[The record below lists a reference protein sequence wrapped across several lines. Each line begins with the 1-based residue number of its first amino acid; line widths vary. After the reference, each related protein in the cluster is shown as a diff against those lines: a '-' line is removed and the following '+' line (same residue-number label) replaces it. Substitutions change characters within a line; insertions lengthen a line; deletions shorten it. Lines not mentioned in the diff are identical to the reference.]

1 MHHRIATKKFNR
13 TANQRKAL
21 FRSLISALII
31 YERIET
37 TLAKAKTIRGMT
49 EKMVTLGKRGDLHS
63 KRLAMADLP
72 NRKAVAKLFAT
83 IAPRFVDRNGGYLRI
98 VKTRRRLKDQ
108 AELAVI
114 EFVDYVKPPKEE
126 KETTK

>member
-1 MHHRIATKKFNR
+1 MHHRVATRKFNR
-13 TANQRKAL
+13 PANQRKAL

-37 TLAKAKTIRGMT
+37 TLVKAKTIKGMT

-72 NRKAVAKLFAT
+72 NRKVVAKLFAT

-108 AELAVI
+108 AEVSFRI
-114 EFVDYVKPPKEE
+114 EANK
-126 KETTK
+126 